1 MSKETFLSKSLYL
14 NGLQCKKYL
23 WLKTHN
29 EKKLQKPDAS
39 QEAIFNIGDSVG
51 EKACELFP
59 GGKQIKYDKTVPH
72 SERIAQTKKFMADG
86 AKTIYEATFKF
97 NGVLVMVD
105 ILNVDK
111 DGKYEIYEVKSST
124 WHPQKK
130 IKEIE
135 KYIND
140 ISIQYYVLKGC
151 GLKIS
156 KACVTL
162 LNKDY
167 VRNVKEDL
175 NKLFIHKNVT
185 KEVIRLQKKIPEN
198 LKYFFS
204 VLKHDKVEPDIDI
217 GHHCKKPYNCPGKEY
232 CWEEQRDIPEYS
244 VFDIFKLTKKSKALD
259 LYRRGIVNI
268 NDIPQSEK
276 LTKKQKKVVDL
287 VKNNEEFVNE
297 KKITSFLKKLN
308 YPLYFFDFETHQQ
321 AIPEYSGVS
330 PYMHIPFQYSL
341 HIINR
346 DASIN
351 HKEFLAD
358 HNSDPR
364 ESLVE
369 KLILD
374 IPANVNVIA
383 YAASFEIT
391 VLKNLVI
398 QFPKHKK
405 HLESIINNTVD
416 LAEIF
421 KNKYY
426 YHPKMNGSYSIKKIL
441 GILVPEMEKAYKN
454 LGSISNGSDAMQ
466 AFPSLR
472 ENNDQE
478 EVAKI
483 RSQLKEYC
491 KLDTKAMVDIYKKL
505 ATIVKV
511 KV

>member
-1 MSKETFLSKSLYL
+1 MFLSKSLYL

-23 WLKTHN
+23 WLKKHN

-39 QEAIFNIGDSVG
+39 QEAIFKTGDEVG
-51 EKACELFP
+51 EKACKLFP

-72 SERIAQTKKFMADG
+72 SQRITQTQKYIADG
-86 AKTIYEATFKF
+86 VKTIYEATFEF

-111 DGKYEIYEVKSST
+111 DGNYEIYEVKSST
-124 WHPQKK
+124 WHSKKK

-162 LNKDY
+162 LNSNYIRD
-167 VRNVKEDL
+167 VKEDL

-185 KEVIRLQKKIPEN
+185 EEVIALQSKIPEK
-198 LKYFFS
+198 LKSFFS
-204 VLKHDKVEPDIDI
+204 VLKQDKVEPDIDI
-217 GHHCKKPYNCPGKEY
+217 GYHCNKPYVCHGKDY
-232 CWEEQRDIPEYS
+232 CWEEQRSIPEYS
-244 VFDIFKLTKKSKALD
+244 VFNIFKLSKKSKALD
-259 LYRRGIVNI
+259 LYKRGIANI
-268 NDIPQSEK
+268 HDIPQSEK
-276 LTKKQKKVVDL
+276 LTEIQQKEVDL
-287 VKNNEEFVNE
+287 FKRNEEFVNE
-297 KKITSFLKKLN
+297 KKITSFLKTLN
-308 YPLYFFDFETHQQ
+308 YPLYFFDFETYQQ
-321 AIPEYSGVS
+321 AIPEHFGVS
-330 PYMHIPFQYSL
+330 PYTHIPFQYSL
-341 HIINR
+341 HIMNR
-346 DASIN
+346 DASID

-374 IPANVNVIA
+374 IPANVTVIA
-383 YAASFEIT
+383 YGASFEIT
-391 VLKNLVI
+391 VLKKLVMH
-398 QFPKHKK
+398 FPKHKK
-405 HLESIINNTVD
+405 HLESIISNTVD

-421 KNKYY
+421 KKKYY

-454 LGSISNGSDAMQ
+454 LGSISKGSDAMQ
-466 AFPSLR
+466 AFPSLK
-472 ENNDQE
+472 ENKDQE

-483 RSQLKEYC
+483 RVQLKEYC
-491 KLDTKAMVDIYKKL
+491 KLDTQAMVDIYKKL
-505 ATIVKV
+505 ATIVKY
-511 KV
+511 K